1 MSDQLEK
8 AAKIQWV
15 ASLQLKES
23 FNGIGTIV
31 NSLSKA
37 IFHSTLVINKQ
48 FVILTGQIAAVAGKF
63 NQFKGIIRQAGNE
76 MLKYAHLRAAVAKEF
91 NQALGGTKAPK
102 ALSKLKIASNSI
114 VDTFLKVKGTFKG
127 TFKTFD
133 SALIK
138 VGNTFDKVG
147 SALIKVGSAVKK
159 GWQTPKKASRAFG
172 AVKKGWQTVK
182 SRITD
187 IRTSRKNSKASGVS
201 LNSMIGSTS
210 SIMDPLAGIR
220 KSMSGIGAIGVNI
233 AKVPFKAVAAP
244 FKAIGKAGAKT
255 FKAMGE
261 GVKQMGQM
269 GPQMAMMAIVM
280 EPLMAMLSAF
290 LEPFD
295 VLTVYFESFGTILGQ
310 LLVPV
315 IEALIPIL
323 DQMIPV
329 FEQLVTALMPAVV
342 AAIEAV
348 PWDMI
353 IEAGIQLLPIILTL
367 VNAFTRVMIAI
378 APLNNLIMSGL
389 MVGVNGLFL
398 AMQPVVVLVDGLSRA
413 VEKFMGWLNKLVG
426 GFETVTSGV
435 EDFFNTLSLD
445 FGNKSSGGSGGDD
458 SEWYKFW

>member
-31 NSLSKA
+31 NSLSRA

-48 FVILTGQIAAVAGKF
+48 FYLLGGTIAAVAGKYD
-63 NQFKGIIRQAGNE
+63 QFKNVIQLSANE
-76 MLKYAHLRAAVAKEF
+76 TVKYARLRASVAKEF
-91 NQALGGTKAPK
+91 NQALGGIKTPK
-102 ALSKLKIASNSI
+102 ALSKLEIVSNSI
-114 VDTFLKVKGTFKG
+114 VNTFLKVKGAFKG
-127 TFKTFD
+127 TFKTLD
-133 SALIK
+133 SALGK
-138 VGNTFDKVG
+138 TGNTFGKIG
-147 SALIKVGSAVKK
+147 GALVKVGSAVKK

-172 AVKKGWQTVK
+172 AIK

-187 IRTSRKNSKASGVS
+187 IRTSRRISKASGGS

-210 SIMDPLAGIR
+210 SIMNPFAGIR

-255 FKAMGE
+255 FKAMGN